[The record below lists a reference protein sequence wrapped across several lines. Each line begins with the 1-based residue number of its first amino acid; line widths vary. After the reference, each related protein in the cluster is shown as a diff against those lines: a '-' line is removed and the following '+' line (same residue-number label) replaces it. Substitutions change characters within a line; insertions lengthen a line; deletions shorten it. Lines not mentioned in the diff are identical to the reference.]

1 MVKAVFHK
9 RFDATD
15 PKKSTSIRVQASPDP
30 QDFPAWVIDKAE
42 AAGAATRE
50 TTKTAA
56 RAAQSEDK

>member
-15 PKKSTSIRVQASPDP
+15 PKKGTSIRVQAAPEP
-30 QDFPAWVIDKAE
+30 QEFPAWVIDKAE

-50 TTKTAA
+50 TPKPAA
-56 RAAQSEDK
+56 KAAQSEDK

>member
-1 MVKAVFHK
+1 MVKAVFHT

-15 PKKSTSIRVQASPDP
+15 PKKGTSIRVQASPDP

-50 TTKTAA
+50 TTKSAA
-56 RAAQSEDK
+56 KAAQFEDK